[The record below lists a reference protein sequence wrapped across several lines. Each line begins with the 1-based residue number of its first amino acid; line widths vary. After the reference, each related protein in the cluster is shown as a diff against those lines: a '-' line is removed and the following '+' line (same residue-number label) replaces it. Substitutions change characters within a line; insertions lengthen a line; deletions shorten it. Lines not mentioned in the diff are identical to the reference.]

1 MSGQI
6 GYRDELL
13 GTSWLGE
20 VVDVDDPLKRGRV
33 RVRVYGKFDQLE
45 VGDIPWAAP
54 STIFTAGSSS
64 GGGFLSVPKKGS
76 VVAVTFSNGDLYF
89 PEYRFNQELSKE
101 AREEVSDSY
110 KNAHV
115 ILYDTETSGAVKIFF
130 TEKKGLV
137 LDYKGVVVNLK
148 PDKSLK
154 VSNPHGDVIEMTNSG
169 NVNVKC
175 TKMRVEASGS
185 IHLDCSKN
193 SSVKLGK
200 NAAASVILGEQFL
213 AVFNSHTHTGNM
225 GAPTSPP
232 TSPAPNS
239 VLSKVTKT
247 Q

>member
-1 MSGQI
+1 MNQI

-20 VVDVDDPLKRGRV
+20 VVDVDDPMKRGRV
-33 RVRVYGKFDQLE
+33 RVRVYGKFDQLD
-45 VGDIPWAAP
+45 VGDIPWASP
-54 STIFTAGSSS
+54 STAFTAGSAS
-64 GGGFLSVPKKGS
+64 GGGFLSVPKKNS

-89 PEYRFNQELSKE
+89 PEYRFNQELSTE

-115 ILYDTETSGAVKIFF
+115 ILYDTETSGSVKIFF

-137 LDYKGVVVNLK
+137 LDYKGVIVNLK
-148 PDKSLK
+148 PDKSFKLT
-154 VSNPHGDVIEMTNSG
+154 NPHGDVVEVTNSG

-175 TKMRVEASGS
+175 VKVHIEASGS
-185 IHLDCSKN
+185 IHLDASKN
-193 SSVKLGK
+193 ASVKLGK
-200 NAAASVILGEQFL
+200 NVTDSVILGEKFL
-213 AVFNSHTHTGNM
+213 AVFNNHKHIGNM

-232 TSPAPNS
+232 TNPAPSS

>member
-1 MSGQI
+1 MNGI

-20 VVDVDDPLKRGRV
+20 VVDVGDPLKRGRV
-33 RVRVYGKFDQLE
+33 RVRVFGKFDQLDI
-45 VGDIPWAAP
+45 GDIPWAAP
-54 STIFTAGSSS
+54 GMASTAGSSS

-76 VVAVTFSNGDLYF
+76 LVAVTFSNGDLYY

-110 KNAHV
+110 ENAHV
-115 ILYDTETSGAVKIFF
+115 LLYDTETAGAVKIFF

-137 LDYKGVVVNLK
+137 LDYKGLVVNLK
-148 PDKSLK
+148 PDKSFKLT
-154 VSNPHGDVIEMTNSG
+154 NPNGDVVEVTNSG
-169 NVNVKC
+169 TVNVKC
-175 TKMRVEASGS
+175 AKVNVKATES

-193 SSVKLGK
+193 ASVKLGK
-200 NAAASVILGEQFL
+200 NAASSVILGETFL

-232 TSPAPNS
+232 TAPAPNS